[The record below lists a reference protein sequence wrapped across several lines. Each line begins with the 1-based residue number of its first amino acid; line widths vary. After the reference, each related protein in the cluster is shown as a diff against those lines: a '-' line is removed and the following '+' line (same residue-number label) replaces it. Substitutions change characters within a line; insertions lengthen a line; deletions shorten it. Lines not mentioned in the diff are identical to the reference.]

1 MKCVMSIKTLIE
13 ETDFRQS
20 FIEQIAYWLKF
31 DFRNGASPD
40 FVIFE
45 MRIQLKRIP
54 NQRSFINI
62 NATLGKKIFSGDL
75 GHYCFFYHDRLY
87 DLTYSRIYYIIFQ
100 LIS

>member
-40 FVIFE
+40 FVTFV

-54 NQRSFINI
+54 NQGFSYKFKCNI
-62 NATLGKKIFSGDL
+62 G
-75 GHYCFFYHDRLY
+75 
-87 DLTYSRIYYIIFQ
+87 
-100 LIS
+100 

>member
-45 MRIQLKRIP
+45 MRIQLKRIL
-54 NQRSFINI
+54 NQR
-62 NATLGKKIFSGDL
+62 
-75 GHYCFFYHDRLY
+75 FFYKY
-87 DLTYSRIYYIIFQ
+87 KCNIG
-100 LIS
+100 